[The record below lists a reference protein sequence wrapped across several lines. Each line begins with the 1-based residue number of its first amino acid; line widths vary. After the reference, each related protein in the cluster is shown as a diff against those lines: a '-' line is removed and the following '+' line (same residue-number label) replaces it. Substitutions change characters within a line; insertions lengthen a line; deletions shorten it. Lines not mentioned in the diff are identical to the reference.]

1 MVDMEEESVEGVFED
16 RPDDV
21 SGEKASH
28 GRQEGGLRRGGEVR
42 RRPCEERSGGDRAV
56 LLACFDRTS
65 NDSLPVIE
73 LLQREGEEES
83 GDRTPEERYDIPLR
97 TCERLHISCCSTERH
112 RS

>member
-1 MVDMEEESVEGVFED
+1 MEEESVEGVFED

-42 RRPCEERSGGDRAV
+42 RGPCEERSGGHRTV